1 MSARPSSPAARDTED
16 DDIDAKLAKME
27 AAIGVFRDNL
37 KAKFSSE
44 GEW

>member
-1 MSARPSSPAARDTED
+1 MVMKHLDTETILKD
-16 DDIDAKLAKME
+16 CDMAENLARME
-27 AAIGVFRDNL
+27 AAIGVFRENL